1 MWIHSLLEQFI
12 LFIVD
17 ENVINEIGKGLCVL
31 VGITSDDTEEDIE
44 YITKKITT
52 LRLFED
58 ESGKM
63 WKKSVQDL
71 DLDILCV
78 SQFTLYAKCGKS
90 KPDFHMAMPS
100 KKSREFYQSFL
111 EKIRSLYN
119 EEKVKGVYT
128 RDITNCPIS
137 CHFFST
143 HVWWLFDAK
152 IFGHMPS
159 FLSVWWLNT
168 QRVFVDW
175 ISNQELPN
183 HPI

>member
-1 MWIHSLLEQFI
+1 MRAVIQRVARASVS
-12 LFIVD
+12 VD

-119 EEKVKGVYT
+119 EEKVKDG
-128 RDITNCPIS
+128 
-137 CHFFST
+137 
-143 HVWWLFDAK
+143 
-152 IFGHMPS
+152 IFGAYMRVDIHNDGPVTITLDSNARTPS
-159 FLSVWWLNT
+159 M
-168 QRVFVDW
+168 
-175 ISNQELPN
+175 
-183 HPI
+183 